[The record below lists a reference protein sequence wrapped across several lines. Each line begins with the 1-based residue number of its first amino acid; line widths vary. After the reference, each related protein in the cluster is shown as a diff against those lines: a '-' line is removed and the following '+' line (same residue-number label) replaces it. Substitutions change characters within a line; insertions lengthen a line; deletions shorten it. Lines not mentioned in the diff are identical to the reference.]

1 MSGQNGSAKRTN
13 GRANG
18 GSQHSGSNGRKSA
31 VSFGGET
38 KKPTTQ
44 ADRSPPEQMPPTKLS
59 DAELEA
65 FRRVLLAK
73 RQQLVGAVS
82 TMENEALRK
91 TRSDA
96 AGDLSMMP
104 IHMADIGTDN
114 YEQEFTI
121 GLIANERE
129 LLREIDDALD
139 RISRKT
145 FGVCEA
151 THKPITKARLKAKP
165 WARYCLEYK
174 KSQEQSHR
182 R

>member
-18 GSQHSGSNGRKSA
+18 GSNHSASNGRKST
-31 VSFGGET
+31 VSFGGAS

-44 ADRSPPEQMPPTKLS
+44 ADTSPPEPMPPTKLS
-59 DAELEA
+59 DEELEA
-65 FRRVLLAK
+65 FRHILLAK
-73 RQQLVGAVS
+73 RLQLVGAVS

-174 KSQEQSHR
+174 KSQEQNLR